1 VARER
6 REDTP
11 SELESLDE
19 EEEEEGGGVTAP
31 PTSPL
36 CETLPSFGVILSQ
49 QVGVVVSLHEPKWT
63 RTEIGRAIG
72 RLAAAAPTC
81 AGIS

>member
-19 EEEEEGGGVTAP
+19 EEEEEGGVIAP

-36 CETLPSFGVILSQ
+36 CETLPSFGVILSR
-49 QVGVVVSLHEPKWT
+49 QVGVIVSVHEPKWT
-63 RTEIGRAIG
+63 RIEIGRAIS
-72 RLAAAAPTC
+72 RLAAAAPTY